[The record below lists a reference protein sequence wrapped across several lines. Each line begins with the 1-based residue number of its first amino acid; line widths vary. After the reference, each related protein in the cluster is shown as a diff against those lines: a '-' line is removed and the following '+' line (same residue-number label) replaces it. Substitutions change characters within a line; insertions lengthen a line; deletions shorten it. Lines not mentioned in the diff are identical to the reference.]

1 MKKRTVS
8 LLELE
13 KEVLISERKNG
24 GDEIKTYKNMNDY
37 FKITIIKKSL
47 IIV

>member
-8 LLELE
+8 LLGLE
-13 KEVLISERKNG
+13 KEVLMSERKNG
-24 GDEIKTYKNMNDY
+24 GDEIKKYKNMNDY
-37 FKITIIKKSL
+37 FKITIIEKSL

>member
-13 KEVLISERKNG
+13 KEVLMSERKNG
-24 GDEIKTYKNMNDY
+24 GDEIKIYKNMNDY